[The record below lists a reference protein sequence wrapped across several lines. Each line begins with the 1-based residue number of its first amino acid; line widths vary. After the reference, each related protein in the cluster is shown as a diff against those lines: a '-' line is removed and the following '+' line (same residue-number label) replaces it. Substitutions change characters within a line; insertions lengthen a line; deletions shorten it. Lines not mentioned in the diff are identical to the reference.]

1 LAIVALLGGRF
12 FNWIWLDPIM
22 GIVGALFIAHWSRGL
37 IVSAGAVL
45 LDTVPSQNLVAAI
58 RARLE
63 RGNDRVADLHL
74 WRLGPGHS
82 GLIVTIISEQP
93 QPPAVYKEQL
103 LGIDGLSH
111 ITVEVHHCQ
120 SPG

>member
-1 LAIVALLGGRF
+1 MTKPAIGPPRDISGSLCNISVTYSGSPSGLRP
-12 FNWIWLDPIM
+12 NI
-22 GIVGALFIAHWSRGL
+22 SL

-63 RGNDRVADLHL
+63 RGNGRVADLHL

-82 GLIVTIISEQP
+82 GLIVTIISERP
-93 QPPAVYKEQL
+93 QPLTVYKEQL

-111 ITVEVHHCQ
+111 ITVGVHHCR
-120 SPG
+120 SCG